1 MNTTNNIQELIK
13 QPESKTLEFK
23 RDLSSLQPIV
33 KTVIAFANTAGGT
46 IIVGIED
53 DGKVI
58 GIDDPFKM
66 EEKIASTI
74 SDNVK
79 PLIMPDIEFATVEN
93 KTLLIIKMPHTIG
106 PFYLKQAGYPD
117 GVLVRLGSTNRQAS
131 PQLIDE
137 IYRQRTKQS
146 YDELPCLGTNE
157 KDFDPKLVKIVFDN
171 FEHKPTTAK
180 LKSLGLLVKHG
191 SQTVPS
197 NAGIIL
203 FANEET
209 RFHEFADARVSC
221 ARFAGTEKVDF
232 IDRVDIDGG
241 LLTAIEE
248 VPKFIR
254 RNTRMAA
261 EIKTMRR
268 KDISEYPTEAVREA
282 LLNALMHSDYSMRG
296 SRILVAIFSDHM
308 DITNPGMLPLGI
320 TLEDFKNGVSS
331 VRNKVIARVFEKME
345 LVEQW
350 GSGYKR
356 IMDICTDGGYPEP
369 KWEEFGSAVRV
380 TFYPHP
386 ATRIPGAEKAPSW
399 HQVGTKLEPSQGKVG
414 AKLALPDLTKRQ
426 SEILSIIQKS
436 DESSFSDIVER
447 MENPPSERTVRNELI
462 RLKELGLINS
472 KGLKRG
478 TLWYPLAK

>member
-1 MNTTNNIQELIK
+1 MNTTNIQDLIK

-23 RDLSSLQPIV
+23 RDLSSLRPIV
-33 KTVIAFANTAGGT
+33 KTVVAFANTAGGM
-46 IIVGIED
+46 IVVGVED

-58 GIDDPFKM
+58 GVDDPFKM
-66 EEKIASTI
+66 EEKITSVIADSI
-74 SDNVK
+74 A
-79 PLIMPDIEFATVEN
+79 PLIMPDIEFSTVED
-93 KTLLIIKMPHTIG
+93 KTLLIIRVAHTIG
-106 PFYLKQAGYPD
+106 PFYLKQAGEPN
-117 GVLVRLGSTNRQAS
+117 GILVRLGSTNRQAS

-137 IYRQRTKQS
+137 MYRQRTKQS
-146 YDELPCLGTNE
+146 FDELPCLGTTE
-157 KDFDPKLVKIVFDN
+157 KDFDPKLVNIVFDH
-171 FEHKPTTAK
+171 FEHKPTIAK
-180 LKSLGLLVKHG
+180 LKSLGLLVKYG
-191 SQTVPS
+191 NQTVPS

-248 VPKFIR
+248 VPKFVR

-268 KDISEYPTEAVREA
+268 KDIPEYPTEAVREA
-282 LLNALMHSDYSMRG
+282 LLNALMHSDYATRG
-296 SRILVAIFSDHM
+296 SRILVAIFSDRM

-331 VRNKVIARVFEKME
+331 IRNKVIARIFEKME

-356 IMDICTDGGYPEP
+356 IMDICASEGYPEP

-386 ATRIPGAEKAPSW
+386 ATRILGTEKIPSRD
-399 HQVGTKLEPSQGKVG
+399 QVGTKSGLSQYNAELTDEEKILTFCNTPRSVIELMELLGWKNRTKFKHKFIKPLIG
-414 AKLALPDLTKRQ
+414 QEKLKMTIPDKPQ
-426 SEILSIIQKS
+426 SSKQKY
-436 DESSFSDIVER
+436 IA
-447 MENPPSERTVRNELI
+447 
-462 RLKELGLINS
+462 IN
-472 KGLKRG
+472 KKQ
-478 TLWYPLAK
+478 